1 MGVDFPRL
9 KINKTPF
16 ISSLYHFKTA
26 QKKLDDSDV
35 GNTFEIQ
42 VSEIPVLIT
51 KGQEYDCAREI
62 RKMPKKSAQMY
73 GYGFKQFIYT
83 WHGEMNSIDQKL
95 FL

>member
-1 MGVDFPRL
+1 M
-9 KINKTPF
+9 
-16 ISSLYHFKTA
+16 
-26 QKKLDDSDV
+26 DDSDV

-51 KGQEYDCAREI
+51 KGQEYDGAREI
-62 RKMPKKSAQMY
+62 RKMPQKSAQMY

-95 FL
+95 FLWNRFYRKWRPGADGGLDPWN